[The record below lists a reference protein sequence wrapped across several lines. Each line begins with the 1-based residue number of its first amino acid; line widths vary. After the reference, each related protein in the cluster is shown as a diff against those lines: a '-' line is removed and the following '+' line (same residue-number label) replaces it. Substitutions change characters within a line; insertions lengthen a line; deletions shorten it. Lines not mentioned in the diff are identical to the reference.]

1 MTSIDLGL
9 AGISLGA
16 IAALSGIGLLVTYRT
31 NGVLNLAQGGI
42 ATLVAY
48 VFREMVVE
56 WGLPIWLAAVLAL
69 GVLSPGIGLLLERL
83 VFRPLARR
91 RASAAESLVASLG
104 VLVLILGIT
113 AGLWGLGSRSDAP
126 SIFPADSVR
135 LFGQTRIGVD
145 ALAELAMV
153 VVFAI
158 VLGLISARTS
168 FGRQIRAVVDDRQLA
183 ELSGVPADRVAAAGW
198 AAGTTLAGL
207 TGVLLAPRF
216 QLNPYGLTL
225 LVLETFAVVVAAR
238 LSSMPVAVLTALG
251 ISILQSELR
260 QFTLDGDAGQIL
272 TVLQSNLFI
281 VALLILLLAVPKLRE
296 LGGGDSGATASFS
309 SRGAPPSGRVG
320 EARYRR
326 DYLGKLGGFALLLAP
341 LTFAP
346 SDLRSAFQV
355 PALALIFLSM
365 VIVTGYSGQISLGVA
380 GFAGLGALLSLKLAN
395 GELFGLPALP
405 GIWAMLVGALLV
417 APVGL
422 ITGYPAIRRRGLTL
436 ALTTFAVG
444 AVVSRF
450 VFEQPTFASGLYID
464 PLTVFGHALS
474 DKAFYILELLSL
486 GLGLLVV
493 RNLHHGRL
501 GRALLAVRDHS
512 SGAAAVGVDVRNLK
526 LLAFTVSSVVAGL
539 GGALLVHSSYSF
551 AADDFAPLQSLL
563 WFTAVVVFGA
573 DSAIGAIVA
582 AAFIVT
588 IDVLAPAGS
597 STLAIGIL
605 ALALGWMPGGLA
617 SAVRGVLRLLAQYLA
632 DSFVDPNQRAPR
644 PVPVRI
650 SAVGHL
656 PATAGI
662 VGNTG
667 LPGIGATLGAARSGH
682 VTRWPLSEGALGPLA
697 GAPAPTP
704 FGAALVAAVARYAA
718 AQADQVTRVSGSTNG
733 SGSGGALVGSAAATG
748 SAPAAGT
755 AARPSTASGTGTG
768 AGSGAGSG
776 AGTGVRR

>member
-1 MTSIDLGL
+1 MTSIDLAL

-48 VFREMVVE
+48 IFREMVVE
-56 WGLPIWLAAVLAL
+56 WDLPIWLAAVIALA
-69 GVLSPGIGLLLERL
+69 VVSPGIGLLLERL

-91 RASAAESLVASLG
+91 RASAAEALVASLG
-104 VLVLILGIT
+104 VLVLSLGIT
-113 AGLWGLGSRSDAP
+113 AGIWGLGSRSDAP
-126 SIFPADSVR
+126 SIFPNSSVR
-135 LFGQTRIGVD
+135 VFGDSRLGVD
-145 ALAELAMV
+145 ALAELIMV
-153 VVFAI
+153 VVFAAVI
-158 VLGLISARTS
+158 GIIAARTA

-183 ELSGVPADRVAAAGW
+183 ELSGVPADKVAAAGW
-198 AAGTTLAGL
+198 AAGTTMAGL
-207 TGVLLAPRF
+207 TGILLAPRF
-216 QLNPYGLTL
+216 QLTPYGLTL

-251 ISILQSELR
+251 IAILQSELK
-260 QFTLDGDAGQIL
+260 QFTLHGDAGQIL

-281 VALLILLLAVPKLRE
+281 VALLVLLLAVPKLRE
-296 LGGGDSGATASFS
+296 LGSGDSGATASFS
-309 SRGAPPSGRVG
+309 SRGAPPSGRVSG
-320 EARYRR
+320 VRLRR
-326 DYLGKLGGFALLLAP
+326 DYLGKLGGGALLLAP

-346 SDLRSAFQV
+346 SDLRSAFMV

-365 VIVTGYSGQISLGVA
+365 VIVTGYSGQLSLGAA

-395 GELFGLPALP
+395 GDLFGLPAIP
-405 GIWAMLVGALLV
+405 GIASMFVGALFV
-417 APVGL
+417 APIGL

-450 VFEQPTFASGLYID
+450 VFEQPTFATGLYLD
-464 PLTVFGHALS
+464 PLSLFGWELS
-474 DKAFYILELLSL
+474 EKAFYVFELLCL
-486 GLGLLVV
+486 GFGLLVV

-501 GRALLAVRDHS
+501 GRALLALRDHS
-512 SGAAAVGVDVRNLK
+512 EGAAAVGVDVRNLK

-539 GGALLVHSSYSF
+539 GGTLLVHSSYSF
-551 AADDFAPLQSLL
+551 SADDFAPLQSLL

-573 DSAIGAIVA
+573 DSAAGAIVA
-582 AAFIVT
+582 AAFMVT

-617 SAVRGVLRLLAQYLA
+617 SAVRGLLRLLAQYLA

-656 PATAGI
+656 PATTGI
-662 VGNTG
+662 TG
-667 LPGIGATLGAARSGH
+667 STGIPGIGSTLGAARAGH
-682 VTRWPLSEGALGPLA
+682 YARWPLSGNQLGLPA
-697 GAPAPTP
+697 DAPRLTP
-704 FGAALVAAVARYAA
+704 FGASLVAMVQQYAA
-718 AQADQVTRVSGSTNG
+718 AQTAVGRQQRAAGA
-733 SGSGGALVGSAAATG
+733 GGAPRPAGPQPSRAGAGAGAGAATH
-748 SAPAAGT
+748 PAEGGRA
-755 AARPSTASGTGTG
+755 
-768 AGSGAGSG
+768 
-776 AGTGVRR
+776 

>member
-48 VFREMVVE
+48 IFREMVVE
-56 WGLPIWLAAVLAL
+56 WGLPIWLAAILAL
-69 GVLSPGIGLLLERL
+69 AVVSPGIGLLLERL

-113 AGLWGLGSRSDAP
+113 AGIWGLGSRSDAP
-126 SIFPADSVR
+126 SLFPAHSVR
-135 LFGQTRIGVD
+135 LFGDTRIGVD
-145 ALAELAMV
+145 ALAELIMV
-153 VVFAI
+153 VVFSVVI
-158 VLGLISARTS
+158 GLIAARTA

-198 AAGTTLAGL
+198 AAGTTMAGL

-216 QLNPYGLTL
+216 QLTPYGLTL

-238 LSSMPVAVLTALG
+238 LSSLPVAILTALG

-296 LGGGDSGATASFS
+296 LGSGDSGATSSFS

-320 EARYRR
+320 QARFRR

-365 VIVTGYSGQISLGVA
+365 VIITGYSGQISLGAA

-395 GELFGLPALP
+395 GDLFGLPALP
-405 GIWAMLVGALLV
+405 GIWAILVGALLV

-422 ITGYPAIRRRGLTL
+422 ITGYPAIRRKGLTL

-450 VFEQPTFASGLYID
+450 VFEQPTFASRLYID
-464 PLTVFGHALS
+464 PLTFFGHALN
-474 DKAFYILELLSL
+474 DKAFYVLELLCL
-486 GLGLLVV
+486 GLGLLLV

-501 GRALLAVRDHS
+501 GRALLALRDNS
-512 SGAAAVGVDVRNLK
+512 GGAAAVGVDVRNLK

-539 GGALLVHSSYSF
+539 GGALLVHSSYTFS
-551 AADDFAPLQSLL
+551 ADDFAPLQSLL

-573 DSAIGAIVA
+573 DSSAGAIVA

-588 IDVLAPAGS
+588 IDVLAPDGS
-597 STLAIGIL
+597 STLAVGIL

-650 SAVGHL
+650 SAVGYL
-656 PATAGI
+656 PATTGI

-682 VTRWPLSEGALGPLA
+682 NPAWPTPARPFARTA
-697 GAPAPTP
+697 GVPAPTP
-704 FGAALVAAVARYAA
+704 FGAALVSAVQQYAA
-718 AQADQVTRVSGSTNG
+718 ARAAQVSARAGAGSTTATGPAALSGPLADAG
-733 SGSGGALVGSAAATG
+733 SGTRGPLGAAATHTARAD
-748 SAPAAGT
+748 SAPYG
-755 AARPSTASGTGTG
+755 P
-768 AGSGAGSG
+768 GSPTQGG
-776 AGTGVRR
+776 RR

>member
-48 VFREMVVE
+48 VFREMVVV
-56 WGLPIWLAAVLAL
+56 WGLPIWLAAIIALA
-69 GVLSPGIGLLLERL
+69 VVSPGIGLLLERL

-104 VLVLILGIT
+104 VLVLTLGMT
-113 AGLWGLGSRSDAP
+113 AGIWGLGSRSDAP
-126 SIFPADSVR
+126 SIFPNSSVK
-135 LFGQTRIGVD
+135 LFGDTRIGVD

-153 VVFAI
+153 VVFCAVI
-158 VLGLISARTS
+158 GVIATRTV

-183 ELSGVPADRVAAAGW
+183 ELSGVPADQVAAAGW

-207 TGVLLAPRF
+207 TGILLAPRF
-216 QLNPYGLTL
+216 QLTPYGLTL

-251 ISILQSELR
+251 IAVLQSELK
-260 QFTLDGDAGQIL
+260 QFTLDGNAGQIL

-281 VALLILLLAVPKLRE
+281 VALLVLLLAVPKLRE
-296 LGGGDSGATASFS
+296 LGTGDSGTTASFS
-309 SRGAPPSGRVG
+309 SRGAPPSGP
-320 EARYRR
+320 ASQTKARR
-326 DYLGKLGGFALLLAP
+326 DFLGKLGGAALLLAP

-346 SDLRSAFQV
+346 SDLRSAFMV
-355 PALALIFLSM
+355 PALALIFLSV
-365 VIVTGYSGQISLGVA
+365 VIVTGYSGQLSLGSA
-380 GFAGLGALLSLKLAN
+380 GYAGLGALLSLKLAN
-395 GELFGLPALP
+395 GDLFGLPKLP
-405 GIWAMLVGALLV
+405 GVASMFIGALLV
-417 APVGL
+417 APIGL

-450 VFEQPTFASGLYID
+450 VFEQPTFATGLYLD
-464 PLTVFGHALS
+464 PLTFFGWELP
-474 DKAFYILELLSL
+474 DEAFYVLELVCL
-486 GLGLLVV
+486 GLGLFFVG
-493 RNLHHGRL
+493 NLHRGRL
-501 GRALLAVRDHS
+501 GRALLAVRDHAE
-512 SGAAAVGVDVRNLK
+512 GAAAVGVDVRNLK

-551 AADDFAPLQSLL
+551 SADDFAPLQSLL

-573 DSAIGAIVA
+573 DSAAGAIVA

-597 STLAIGIL
+597 SILAIGIL

-617 SAVRGVLRLLAQYLA
+617 SAVRGLLRLLALHLA
-632 DSFVDPNQRAPR
+632 DGFVDPNHRAPR

-650 SAVGHL
+650 SAVGYL
-656 PATAGI
+656 PATTGI
-662 VGNTG
+662 TG
-667 LPGIGATLGAARSGH
+667 VTGISGIGGIGAPLGAAQPGPSASWPPGRSSPVLPPGSP
-682 VTRWPLSEGALGPLA
+682 RPP
-697 GAPAPTP
+697 P
-704 FGAALVAAVARYAA
+704 FGASLLTLVQEYAA
-718 AQADQVTRVSGSTNG
+718 RSSGAPLLPPAPRGERGGLPADVYPTSPGHVGHEQGG
-733 SGSGGALVGSAAATG
+733 SGPAAATSLRDG
-748 SAPAAGT
+748 G
-755 AARPSTASGTGTG
+755 R
-768 AGSGAGSG
+768 
-776 AGTGVRR
+776 V